1 MSIIS
6 APPLDA
12 AAGPQSPVVRRT
24 ARVHHE
30 KVLHPERFEG
40 PLPRRR
46 EHITLIRW
54 RRGGDGDWTYECV
67 AAQFLSAVGQPLD
80 RDHRRGRARVRH
92 DRMVRLRQLSGE
104 HPSSV
109 YRSVPRE
116 EDGWVWQTGCG
127 PHRTAG
133 CPCPLER
140 SGGHRETGY

>member
-12 AAGPQSPVVRRT
+12 AAGSQTPVVRRST
-24 ARVHHE
+24 RVHHE

-67 AAQFLSAVGQPLD
+67 AAQFLSAVGT
-80 RDHRRGRARVRH
+80 RWTVT
-92 DRMVRLRQLSGE
+92 MGE
-104 HPSSV
+104 VEHEYDMTQWSV
-109 YRSVPRE
+109 
-116 EDGWVWQTGCG
+116 C
-127 PHRTAG
+127 AN
-133 CPCPLER
+133 
-140 SGGHRETGY
+140 